1 MRGFFVAIVCI
12 LLIWAVVDGQELFRP
27 ANVAR
32 KVVKPIVKPIIDEI
46 RDRIVD
52 PVTKKEVSGPSVIV
66 VGRSWCEPCKRL
78 MSEEMPKAKADGYKV
93 IYDDKTA
100 AGSYPTVRIW
110 DGKKWSTRVG
120 LFKWV
125 KP

>member
-1 MRGFFVAIVCI
+1 MKGFAMAIVCI

-32 KVVKPIVKPIIDEI
+32 KVVKPIVRPIIDEI
-46 RDRIVD
+46 KDRVID

-66 VGRSWCEPCKRL
+66 VGRSWCGPCKQL
-78 MSEEMPKAKADGYKV
+78 MSEEMPKARKDGYAV
-93 IYDDKTA
+93 HYDDKLPA
-100 AGSYPTVRIW
+100 ASFPTVRIW
-110 DGKKWSTRVG
+110 DGRKWSTRVG
-120 LFKWV
+120 FFRWV

>member
-1 MRGFFVAIVCI
+1 MKGFLMAIVCI
-12 LLIWAVVDGQELFRP
+12 LLIWAVIDGQELFLP

-46 RDRIVD
+46 RDRVID

-78 MSEEMPKAKADGYKV
+78 MAEEMPKARKDGYTV
-93 IYDDKTA
+93 HYDDKLPA
-100 AGSYPTVRIW
+100 ASFPTVRIW
-110 DGKKWSTRVG
+110 DGRKWSTRVG
-120 LFKWV
+120 LFKWS

>member
-1 MRGFFVAIVCI
+1 MKGFAVAIVCI
-12 LLIWAVVDGQELFRP
+12 LLIWAVVDGQQMFRP

-32 KVVKPIVKPIIDEI
+32 KVVKPIIEEI

-66 VGRSWCEPCKRL
+66 VGREWCGQCRKL
-78 MSEEMPKAKADGYKV
+78 MSEEMPKARADGYKV

-110 DGKKWSTRVG
+110 DGRKWSTRSG
-120 LFKWV
+120 FFRWS

>member
-1 MRGFFVAIVCI
+1 MRGFFMAIVCI
-12 LLIWAVVDGQELFRP
+12 LIIWAVVDGQELFRP

-46 RDRIVD
+46 RDRVID
-52 PVTKKEVSGPSVIV
+52 PVTGREVKGPTVIV
-66 VGRSWCEPCKRL
+66 QSREWCGFCKQLIRD
-78 MSEEMPKAKADGYKV
+78 EMPKAKADGYKV
-93 IYDDKTA
+93 EIDETAPA
-100 AGSYPTVRIW
+100 AGFPTTRIW

-120 LFKWV
+120 LFKWS

>member
-1 MRGFFVAIVCI
+1 MKGFFMAIACI
-12 LLIWAVVDGQELFRP
+12 LIIWAVVDGQELFRP

-32 KVVKPIVKPIIDEI
+32 KVVKPIVRPIIDEI
-46 RDRIVD
+46 RDRVID

-66 VGRSWCEPCKRL
+66 VGRDWCEPCKRL

-93 IYDDKTA
+93 IYDKTTA
-100 AGSYPTVRIW
+100 AGSFPTVRIW
-110 DGKKWSTRVG
+110 DGRKWSTRVG
-120 LFKWV
+120 FFRWV